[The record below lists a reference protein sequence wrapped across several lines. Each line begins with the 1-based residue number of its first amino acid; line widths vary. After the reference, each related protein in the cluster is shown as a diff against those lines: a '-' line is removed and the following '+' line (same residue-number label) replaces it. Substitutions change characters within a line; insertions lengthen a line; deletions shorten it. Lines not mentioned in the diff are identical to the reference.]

1 MLLSSEI
8 LYWQG
13 AFVVVI
19 AGATL
24 PFCTGLEW
32 QSCRSRRT
40 CANGQFGFP
49 RNLGDPVVSSVNS
62 RLELPGYQL
71 QALAAVLVHR
81 GAKRTSA
88 NRGIVKRR
96 QRSAARWAAGSRSA
110 LIVPLKQGNS
120 PWRTLWRGSEASSVR
135 LNRGKHVEHI
145 EVPLHVTVT

>member
-13 AFVVVI
+13 VFAVVI
-19 AGATL
+19 AGAML

-40 CANGQFGFP
+40 CANGQFGFSK
-49 RNLGDPVVSSVNS
+49 NLGGPDVSSVNS

-71 QALAAVLVHR
+71 QALATVLVRR
-81 GAKRTSA
+81 GAKSTSA
-88 NRGIVKRR
+88 NRGIAKRR
-96 QRSAARWAAGSRSA
+96 KRSTARWVAGSRSA

-120 PWRTLWRGSEASSVR
+120 PRRTLWRGSEASSAR
-135 LNRGKHVEHI
+135 LNRGKHAEHI
-145 EVPLHVTVT
+145 EVP

>member
-13 AFVVVI
+13 VFAVVI

-40 CANGQFGFP
+40 CANGQFGFSK
-49 RNLGDPVVSSVNS
+49 NLGGPDVSSVDS

-71 QALAAVLVHR
+71 QASAVHSS
-81 GAKRTSA
+81 AEERT
-88 NRGIVKRR
+88 
-96 QRSAARWAAGSRSA
+96 QR
-110 LIVPLKQGNS
+110 VN
-120 PWRTLWRGSEASSVR
+120 V
-135 LNRGKHVEHI
+135 
-145 EVPLHVTVT
+145 EVPPTEGNEVRRDGRQEVIAS